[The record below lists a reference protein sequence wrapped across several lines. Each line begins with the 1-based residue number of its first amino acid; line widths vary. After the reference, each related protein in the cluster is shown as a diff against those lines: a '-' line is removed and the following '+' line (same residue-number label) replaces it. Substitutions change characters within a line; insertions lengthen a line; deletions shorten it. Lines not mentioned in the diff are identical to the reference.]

1 MFNGWMLCGW
11 MFCGVMFFFVNERFL
26 DGLVDGSFIDQCIRA
41 DVFSLFLNVL
51 LLIFWSDFVFK
62 DELFTDDC
70 DVNLHQDVVCHGRLS
85 IVII

>member
-1 MFNGWMLCGW
+1 VYFLNG
-11 MFCGVMFFFVNERFL
+11 RFS
-26 DGLVDGSFIDQCIRA
+26 DGLVDVSFIDQCIRT

-62 DELFTDDC
+62 DELFTGDS
-70 DVNLHQDVVCHGRLS
+70 DVNLHQDVVCRGRLS